1 MVSTLQQDPQCRSS
15 RSPTSTAEPAAAAA
29 LEDALVASAS
39 HEPALARRLVNSLA
53 PGLGAIVLVVLIWEA
68 VVFSGWKPEWVLP
81 GPGAV
86 MKRLWDLLSA
96 PDTWMAVRVTMGRAL
111 FGYGIAVVVG
121 TLLGLVMSRVRLLR
135 KAFGGL
141 MTGLQTMPSIAWF
154 PLAILLF
161 QISESAIFFVVLLGA
176 APSVAN
182 GLLDAID
189 NLPPLLVRAGRALG
203 ARGSTLIRRVILPA
217 ALPGFVSGLKQGW
230 AFSWRSL
237 MAGELIVIIG
247 DRPSV
252 GTRLSFARELS
263 DAELLLAWMILVL
276 AIGLLVH
283 AFGFGLAERRM
294 LRKRGLLGGH

>member
-1 MVSTLQQDPQCRSS
+1 
-15 RSPTSTAEPAAAAA
+15 
-29 LEDALVASAS
+29 
-39 HEPALARRLVNSLA
+39 
-53 PGLGAIVLVVLIWEA
+53 
-68 VVFSGWKPEWVLP
+68 
-81 GPGAV
+81 
-86 MKRLWDLLSA
+86 
-96 PDTWMAVRVTMGRAL
+96 
-111 FGYGIAVVVG
+111 
-121 TLLGLVMSRVRLLR
+121 VRLLR
-135 KAFGGL
+135 QAFGGL

>member
-1 MVSTLQQDPQCRSS
+1 MASPVRLEPSLPPSS
-15 RSPTSTAEPAAAAA
+15 PSRTSTADPAEEIEELAAAETPRR
-29 LEDALVASAS
+29 L
-39 HEPALARRLVNSLA
+39 PALLRSLA
-53 PGLGAIVLVVLIWEA
+53 PGFGAIALLLVAWEA
-68 VVFSGWKPEWVLP
+68 VVWSGWKPEWVLP
-81 GPGAV
+81 GPLPV
-86 MKRLWDLLSA
+86 LKRLGALLTE
-96 PDTWMAVRVTMGRAL
+96 PDTWGAIRITMGRAF
-111 FGYGIAVVVG
+111 FGYGIAVVAG
-121 TLLGLVMSRVRLLR
+121 TLLGLAMSRLPMLR

-161 QISESAIFFVVLLGA
+161 QIGESAIFFVVLLGA

-203 ARGSTLIRRVILPA
+203 ASGLTLTRRVVLPA

-237 MAGELIVIIG
+237 MAGELLVILG

-263 DAELLLAWMILVL
+263 DAELLLAWMIVVL
-276 AIGLLVH
+276 TIGLLVH
-283 AFGFGLAERRM
+283 SLGFGLCERRM
-294 LRKRGLLGGH
+294 LRKRGLLGGGR